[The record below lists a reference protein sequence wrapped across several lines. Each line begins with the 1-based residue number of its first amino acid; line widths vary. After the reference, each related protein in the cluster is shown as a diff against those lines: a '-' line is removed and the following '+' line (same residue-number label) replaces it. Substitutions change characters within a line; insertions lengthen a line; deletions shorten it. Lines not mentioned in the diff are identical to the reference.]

1 MKKTT
6 KTISITE
13 AARNFA
19 DCLNR
24 VHYQNV
30 TFVLIKNGTDR
41 IVYVRDEEGHYV
53 ARSVRTGMSRDGRVV
68 ILEGVTAG
76 ENVVVHGALLL
87 DGESE
92 QLL

>member
-1 MKKTT
+1 M
-6 KTISITE
+6 ISLPVE
-13 AARNFA
+13 S
-19 DCLNR
+19 
-24 VHYQNV
+24 
-30 TFVLIKNGTDR
+30 VLIKNGTDR
-41 IVYVRDEEGHYV
+41 IVYVRDEEGHYQ